1 MTCMDP
7 RRRAVLPLLL
17 ALALAGCAG
26 SSPPTPAPGTAAKAP
41 PSASRLLR
49 SATVSGIYDGRTV
62 ALHDGVYEGAPYAAG
77 GAARPTVT
85 LIERM
90 TASGELDG
98 QPGEEVV
105 ALLAES
111 SGASGERIYLAVFE
125 RKDDTLTNLGTAEV
139 GDRVKL
145 RRLTVEGASIVLDV
159 VQTGPKEPMC
169 CGTQLA
175 RKTYKL
181 ESGQLRQVASQTV
194 GRLSLATISR
204 LEWVLEEMNGKPVV
218 QGSQPATFTVQGD
231 TASGFGGCNS
241 FSGAIK
247 ETSPGKISLGD
258 LAATMMACADA
269 QMLLEDQYLRRLRQ
283 VDSYT
288 FLAGRLALSWEGSGE
303 RGLLVF
309 RRR

>member
-1 MTCMDP
+1 MTCIDA
-7 RRRAVLPLLL
+7 RGRAVFVVLL
-17 ALALAGCAG
+17 ALVLAGCAS
-26 SSPPTPAPGTAAKAP
+26 SSPPEPAPGVAAKAP
-41 PSASRLLR
+41 PSVSELLR
-49 SATVSGIYDGRTV
+49 GATVRGIYDGQAVTLRG
-62 ALHDGVYEGAPYAAG
+62 GVYDGAAHAAG
-77 GAARPTVT
+77 GAARAT
-85 LIERM
+85 
-90 TASGELDG
+90 GELG
-98 QPGEEVV
+98 GRPGEDVV
-105 ALLAES
+105 ALLAET
-111 SGASGERIYLAVFE
+111 SGGSGERIYLAVFE
-125 RKDDTLTNLGTAEV
+125 REDDTLTNLGTTEV

-145 RRLTVEGASIVLDV
+145 RRLSTEGDSIVLDV
-159 VQTGPKEPMC
+159 VQAGPKEPMC
-169 CGTQLA
+169 CDTQLA

-204 LEWVLEEMNGKPVV
+204 LDWVLEEMNGRRVV

-231 TASGFGGCNS
+231 TASGFSGCNP

-258 LAATMMACADA
+258 LAATMIDCADA
-269 QMLLEDQYLRRLRQ
+269 QMLLEDQYLGALRR

-288 FLAGRLALSWEGSGE
+288 FLDGRLALSWERSGE